1 VPHRTPRGSPLSGGT
16 IVQESTP
23 ARDLAAPQRTRQ
35 QWRVALAAVAVVVIA
50 GATLA
55 LAVVVARP
63 AQPAAPTVALPPPR
77 FVDEAVSAG
86 VDHAYDGDSDYYVG
100 GGVAAFDCDDDR
112 KPDLYFAGGS
122 APAAL
127 FRNRSSAGGA
137 LALDRIADPETD
149 LSSVT
154 GAYPLDID
162 GDRHTDLAVLRLGE
176 NVLLRGLGDCR
187 FERANER
194 LKVTSGEG
202 WTMAFSAT
210 WEGAASLPTLAF
222 GDYLVLDASGE
233 WTGACADDVLLRPKA
248 EPGGTGYA
256 APIPLRPSWCTLSML
271 FSDWDRSGRRD
282 LRVSN
287 DRHYHQ
293 DRGEEQLWRIEPG
306 RLPRQYTRDE
316 GWRPLQIWG
325 MGIASQDLTG
335 DGYPEVYLTSQADNK
350 LQTLADGPVKPT
362 YTDIAL
368 RRGATAH
375 RPFTGDETLPSTAWH
390 PAFEDVN
397 NDGFIDLYVSKGNI
411 ERQLDYAMKD
421 PSDLLMGQPDGTFVE
436 GAMAAGIVDFAKA
449 RGAAL
454 VDLNADGL
462 LDLVQVVRRDNVRL
476 WRNVGSG
483 DAGGPRAMGR
493 WIGVGL
499 DQDAPN
505 HDAIGAWIDVKIG
518 AAQTTREVTVGGG
531 HVSGQLGPIH
541 FGLGTADR
549 AEVRV
554 TWPDGEAGPWMTV
567 EADRVVRIRRGEATP
582 TTLQP

>member
-1 VPHRTPRGSPLSGGT
+1 
-16 IVQESTP
+16 
-23 ARDLAAPQRTRQ
+23 
-35 QWRVALAAVAVVVIA
+35 
-50 GATLA
+50 
-55 LAVVVARP
+55 VARP
-63 AQPAAPTVALPPPR
+63 AEPAVALPPPR
-77 FVDEAVSAG
+77 FVDEAVRAG
-86 VDHAYDGDSDYYVG
+86 VDHAYDGDFDFYVG
-100 GGVAAFDCDDDR
+100 GGVAAFDCDDDQ
-112 KPDLYFAGGS
+112 KPDLFFAGGS
-122 APAAL
+122 EPAAL

-137 LALDRIADPETD
+137 LAFERIADPATY
-149 LSSVT
+149 LTSVT

-176 NVLLRGLGDCR
+176 NVILRGLGDCR
-187 FERANER
+187 FERANE
-194 LKVTSGEG
+194 LLHVDSGDG
-202 WTMAFSAT
+202 WTTAFSAT
-210 WEGAASLPTLAF
+210 WEGAASLPTMAF
-222 GDYLVLDASGE
+222 GDYLVLDAAGE
-233 WTGACADDVLLRPKA
+233 WTGDCADGVLLRPNPDPRA
-248 EPGGTGYA
+248 TGYGT
-256 APIPLRPSWCTLSML
+256 PIPLRPSWCTLSML

-293 DRGEEQLWRIEPG
+293 DRGEEQLWRIEPDQP
-306 RLPRQYTRDE
+306 PRPYTRDE
-316 GWRPLQIWG
+316 GWMPLQIWG

-350 LQTLADGPVKPT
+350 LQTLADGPSKPT
-362 YTDIAL
+362 YRDIAL

-375 RPFTGDETLPSTAWH
+375 RPFAGDETLPSTAWH

-397 NDGFIDLYVSKGNI
+397 NDGFTDLYVGKGNV

-421 PSDLLMGQPDGTFVE
+421 PSNLLIGQPDGTFVE

-462 LDLVQVVRRDNVRL
+462 LDLVQVVRRENVRL

-483 DAGGPRAMGR
+483 DAASPGRMGS
-493 WIGVGL
+493 WIGVSL

-505 HDAIGAWIDVKIG
+505 HDAIGAWIDVRVG
-518 AAQTTREVTVGGG
+518 TAQTTRELTVGGG

-541 FGLGTADR
+541 FGLGTANR
-549 AEVRV
+549 CEVRV
-554 TWPDGEAGPWMTV
+554 TWPDGEVGPWMTV

-582 TTLQP
+582 TTVQP